1 MSPTVRKVLVGA
13 VVSLL
18 AVSLQQAFPAPFA
31 WFDLKAF
38 DLLSSR
44 LSSGTASERIVVVD
58 IDEKSLGIH
67 GRWPWPRT
75 LLASLTSRVRQA
87 GAAFV
92 IHDMMFSERSVAPN
106 AANGAEADR
115 ALANAFSAGPS
126 AAGYQ
131 FSFDSAGERE
141 AVCDPP
147 AVSVVF
153 KSRNADSPAHLFSA
167 RSMTCNIP
175 VIASSLSATGFL
187 NASPDQDGV
196 LRRVPL
202 LIRYEGR
209 SYPSLALAVYLALQP
224 ADPITVESGMLG
236 DVLHAGRFRIPL
248 DPNGGMPVRF
258 HGPAGAVPH
267 LPPADVLSGAIG
279 REWLEGKL
287 VLIGSSAPGLREYT
301 VTPVDT
307 FHPGVDLQAAA
318 LDNLLHGDFLSRSSG
333 RWFWEKVVALLLG
346 LAATAIVCSGP
357 GWWRLGAASLQGVLL
372 WFAVWT
378 SLSRDGAYFSPI
390 PASVTLASVI
400 AAYGVY
406 RVVQAQRHAD
416 ETLRKLASARKFTL
430 NALAA
435 VMEVRDAETGAHLLR
450 TQNYTRVLCR
460 ALSRHPRFRTFLT
473 SSTIEMLVQL
483 APIHDI
489 GKIGIPDRIL
499 RKPGP
504 LTHDEYSFMR
514 RHVEFGCEVIERAS
528 QRSGVNDEELLRL
541 ARDIIYA
548 HHEHWNGNG
557 YPRGLRGDEIPI
569 AGRLLAVVDVYDALV
584 SRRVDKE
591 SYPHQEARRI
601 IEIARGTQFDPDVVD
616 AFVRT
621 QEHWMRIAE
630 EFSGD
635 RMGS

>member
-1 MSPTVRKVLVGA
+1 MA
-13 VVSLL
+13 SLL
-18 AVSLQQAFPAPFA
+18 AVSLQYAFPAPFLWA
-31 WFDLKAF
+31 DLKSF

-44 LSSGTASERIVVVD
+44 LSSGTPSDQIVVVD

-75 LLASLTSRVRQA
+75 LLAALTTRIHRA
-87 GAAFV
+87 GAAFAV
-92 IHDMMFSERSVAPN
+92 HDMFFSEPTLSPN
-106 AANGAEADR
+106 AQPANEADQ
-115 ALANAFSAGPS
+115 ALAAAVASGPS

-131 FSFDSAGERE
+131 FSFDEPPAAEDK
-141 AVCDPP
+141 CDPP

-153 KSRNADSPAHLFSA
+153 KSATGNLTPRLFHAQSVL
-167 RSMTCNIP
+167 CNIP
-175 VIASSLSATGFL
+175 PIARSLATSGFL
-187 NASPDQDGV
+187 NAGPDKDGV
-196 LRRVPL
+196 LRRMPL
-202 LIRYEGR
+202 LVRYRGQT
-209 SYPSLALAVYLALQP
+209 YPSLALAVYLAHSP
-224 ADPITVESGMLG
+224 ADPIVVESGMHG
-236 DVLHAGRFRIPL
+236 DVMQVGRLRVPL
-248 DPNGGMPVRF
+248 DARGDMIVRF
-258 HGPAGAVPH
+258 HGAAGAFPH
-267 LPPADVLSGAIG
+267 FPAADVLSGAIG
-279 REWLEGKL
+279 REWLAGKI
-287 VLIGSSAPGLREYT
+287 VLIGSSAPGLREYS
-301 VTPVDT
+301 VTPVDN

-318 LDNLLHGDFLSRSSG
+318 LDNLLHGDFLYRSTG
-333 RWFWEKVVALLLG
+333 GWFWEKVVALLLG
-346 LAATAIVCSGP
+346 LAATAIICSGP
-357 GWWRLGAASLQGVLL
+357 GWWRLGVAPLQGVLL

-378 SLSRDGAYFSPI
+378 SISRDGAYFSPVA
-390 PASVTLASVI
+390 ASVTLASVI
-400 AAYGVY
+400 ASYAVY
-406 RVVQAQRHAD
+406 HLVQAQRRAE

-473 SSTIEMLVQL
+473 SGTIEMLVQL

-499 RKPGP
+499 HKPGP
-504 LTHDEYSFMR
+504 LTHDEYSFVR
-514 RHVEFGCEVIERAS
+514 RHVEFGCDVIERARE
-528 QRSGVNDEELLRL
+528 RSGVNDEELLRL

-569 AGRLLAVVDVYDALV
+569 AGRLLAVVDMYDALV
-584 SRRVDKE
+584 SRRVYKE

-601 IEIARGTQFDPDVVD
+601 IEVARGTQFDPDVVD

-621 QEHWMRIAE
+621 QDHWMRIAE
-630 EFSGD
+630 DFSGD